1 MDGDPAQG
9 PRPARRAGVTG
20 VSAGLN
26 EAWARAL
33 IGELCAAGASEAVIC
48 PGSRS
53 TPLALACAGEPRLAV
68 RSVLDERSGAFF
80 ALGAAKATGKPA
92 LVVATSGTAGA
103 HFYPALLEAEA
114 SRVPLVA
121 LTADRP
127 PELHG
132 FGAPQ
137 TLDQQHLFGAHVRF
151 FADLGVPEGT
161 PEALRH
167 LGAVVAAATA
177 RALGPPR
184 GPVHLNAPF
193 REPLI
198 PLTPTRPRPD
208 VPKKNNFFSVEPA
221 DVPPAVR
228 IAPGKLEPD
237 EAALD
242 AAARELSR
250 RPRGV
255 IVCGPR
261 DAWDDLPRA
270 VRSLSE
276 SLGYPVLAEA
286 ASQVRFRLPDA
297 VAHYDSLLK
306 HRPLAAAIRPEAVVR
321 MGGGLTSKTLQ
332 QWLDASSAWTLCL
345 SEDGALFD
353 PGHSASLAVC
363 GDPVRA
369 CAELA
374 RRVQRREPPPG
385 EALLEAERR
394 ARRALEE
401 AFAAEA
407 QLCEPSVARALA
419 AALPRDA
426 LLFVSNSMPVRD
438 VDAWASAGEARVLA
452 NRGVNGIDGIV
463 SSALGAAAAT
473 RQPAAVLLG
482 DLALLHDLSGLLA
495 ARRIGIP
502 LLVVVVNND
511 GGGIFNFLPI
521 AEATEHFEELFATPH
536 GLDLAHAAA
545 LCGAHLS
552 RPRTAADLRACVRDG
567 LGNGLQ
573 LVEVRSER
581 SANVEKH
588 RELQRIVA
596 AALEAP

>member
-1 MDGDPAQG
+1 
-9 PRPARRAGVTG
+9 
-20 VSAGLN
+20 VSAGTN
-26 EAWARAL
+26 ELWARAL
-33 IGELCAAGASEAVIC
+33 VDELCAAGASEAVIC

-53 TPLALACAGEPRLAV
+53 TPLALACAGEPRLSV
-68 RSVLDERSGAFF
+68 RSVVDERSGAFF
-80 ALGAAKATGKPA
+80 ALGAAKATGKLA

-137 TLDQQHLFGAHVRF
+137 TLDQQHLFGTHVRF
-151 FADLGVPEGT
+151 FADLGIPEGT

-167 LGAVVAAATA
+167 LRALAAAAVA
-177 RALGPPR
+177 RALGTPR

-198 PLTPTRPRPD
+198 PLTRPGPLPD
-208 VPKKNNFFSVEPA
+208 DPKKNNFFSATP
-221 DVPPAVR
+221 DGVPPAVR
-228 IAPGKLEPD
+228 IAPGRLESD

-250 RPRGV
+250 RSRGV

-261 DAWDDLPRA
+261 DARDDLPRA
-270 VRSLSE
+270 VRALSE
-276 SLGYPVLAEA
+276 SLGYPVLAEV
-286 ASQVRFRLPDA
+286 ASQVRFRLPEA
-297 VAHYDSLLK
+297 VAHYDALLK
-306 HRPLAAAIRPEAVVR
+306 HPPLAEAARPEAVVR
-321 MGGGLTSKTLQ
+321 IGGGLTSKTLQ
-332 QWLDASSAWTLCL
+332 QWLDGGSAWTLCL

-353 PGHSASLAVC
+353 PGHSASLAIC

-369 CAELA
+369 CAEMA
-374 RRVQRREPPPG
+374 QRVQRPEPRPVSI
-385 EALLEAERR
+385 LLEADRR
-394 ARRALEE
+394 ARAALEQ
-401 AFAAEA
+401 AFGVET
-407 QLCEPSVARALA
+407 QLSEPSAARVVA

-426 LLFVSNSMPVRD
+426 LLFVSSSMPVRD

-452 NRGVNGIDGIV
+452 NRGVNGIDGVV

-473 RQPAAVLLG
+473 GQPTAVLLG

-495 ARRIGIP
+495 ARRLSVP
-502 LLVVVVNND
+502 LVVVVVNND
-511 GGGIFNFLPI
+511 GGGIFNFLPV
-521 AEATEHFEELFATPH
+521 AQATERFEELFATPH
-536 GLDLAHAAA
+536 GVDLAHAAA
-545 LCGAHLS
+545 LCGARLS
-552 RPRTAADLRACVRDG
+552 RPRTAAELRACVREG

-573 LVEVRSER
+573 MVEVRTER
-581 SANVEKH
+581 TANVEKH